1 MAKLKFT
8 VLGCSAAYPSMY
20 GACSGYLVETQK
32 TKILLDC
39 GSGIYQKLIQRIEL
53 KDLDAVVLSHLHS
66 DHMSDALVMRY
77 ALMLN
82 EMQPVKLFMPEKP
95 EAESYIL
102 RNSKHF
108 DIETIKENEKYNVG
122 DIQLEFKKTKH
133 SILSFATKIKTDKN
147 VIVYSGDTEYT
158 SALSDFAKWSDLFVC
173 DATFN
178 EETFYKGAPHASA
191 KQAGIMAREAEA
203 AKLLLTHFSPNMETE
218 KHLAEAKNEF
228 KYTSLAKPDL
238 TINV

>member
-1 MAKLKFT
+1 MAKIKFT
-8 VLGCSAAYPSMY
+8 VLGNCAAYPSAY

-39 GSGIYQKLIQRIEL
+39 GSGIYQKLIQRINLEE
-53 KDLDAVVLSHLHS
+53 LDAIVLSHLHS

-77 ALMLN
+77 ALMLK
-82 EMQPVKLFMPEKP
+82 EMQPIKLLMPEKP

-102 RNSKHF
+102 KNSKYF
-108 DIETIKENEKYNVG
+108 DIETIKENEKYKVG
-122 DIQLEFKKTKH
+122 DMQLEFKKTKH
-133 SILSFATKIKTDKN
+133 SVLNFATKIKTDKS

-158 SALSDFAKWSDLFVC
+158 SGLSDFAKWSDLFIC

-178 EETFYKGAPHASA
+178 EQTYFKGAPHASA
-191 KQAGIMAREAEA
+191 KQAAIMAREAEA
-203 AKLLLTHFSPNMETE
+203 AKLLLTHFSPDMETDR
-218 KHLAEAKNEF
+218 HLVEAKNEF

>member
-8 VLGCSAAYPSMY
+8 VLGCSAAYPSMF

-39 GSGIYQKLIQRIEL
+39 GSGIYQKLINRMDL
-53 KDLDAVVLSHLHS
+53 KDLDAIVLSHLHS
-66 DHMSDALVMRY
+66 DHISDALVMRY

-82 EMQPVKLFMPEKP
+82 DMQPVKLFMPEKP

-102 RNSKHF
+102 KNSKHF
-108 DIETIKENEKYNVG
+108 DIEAIKENEKYRVG

-133 SILSFATKIKTDKN
+133 SVPAYATKIKTDKN

-158 SALSDFAKWSDLFVC
+158 ESLSEFAKWCDLFIC

-178 EETFYKGAPHASA
+178 EETYYKGAPHASA

-203 AKLLLTHFSPNMETE
+203 AKLLLTHFTPQMELE
-218 KHLAEAKNEF
+218 KHLVEAKNEF

-238 TINV
+238 TINI